1 MGGVTLVPEASLSSR
16 HLDISVKY
24 DDQII
29 ARLIVA
35 TDVNASVL
43 QSSDITSSTISTP
56 ILSIRDSSMSVVE
69 NYVTEFTPNI
79 HGYSV
84 VAPDSTQTLDEK
96 KMGPNHIDSLGSL
109 SELPGVGWRG
119 QNRLLLSYSAGD
131 TVGEASRWFHTYTY
145 VNLGDPVAHVD
156 HGAVG
161 TEQEGIDRTI
171 GTQIASSAHGA
182 IRSYYHKDMN
192 HDGNEDIVI
201 VYTDGYIEL
210 LLNINGKFRSKKM
223 IASVPDVGNR

>member
-1 MGGVTLVPEASLSSR
+1 MGGVTLIPEASRSAR
-16 HLDISVKY
+16 HLEISVKY

-43 QSSDITSSTISTP
+43 QASDVTSSTISTP
-56 ILSIRDSSMSVVE
+56 ILQNRDSSMSVVE

-96 KMGPNHIDSLGSL
+96 KIGPNHIDSLGSL
-109 SELPGVGWRG
+109 SELPGVGWRD

-131 TVGEASRWFHTYTY
+131 TV
-145 VNLGDPVAHVD
+145 
-156 HGAVG
+156 
-161 TEQEGIDRTI
+161 
-171 GTQIASSAHGA
+171 
-182 IRSYYHKDMN
+182 
-192 HDGNEDIVI
+192 
-201 VYTDGYIEL
+201 
-210 LLNINGKFRSKKM
+210 
-223 IASVPDVGNR
+223 